1 MVEVGEEGGGVKES
15 EERAAK
21 DCGFGLMVRVDEEKD
36 GRVGVVGGVD
46 SGVTVSLSI
55 HNSKDSSREL
65 IVARVWEE
73 NRAVSGPLRGHALPL

>member
-46 SGVTVSLSI
+46 SGVTVDQVNDGVI
-55 HNSKDSSREL
+55 RRCKKVMGGTKEL
-65 IVARVWEE
+65 WTD
-73 NRAVSGPLRGHALPL
+73 L